1 MEKIDYNQ
9 CINVVS
15 SLNNYYKDKSKL
27 ANIDYP
33 ESIKFGSQEYFIY
46 IFYSCLLDYGM
57 RSKIYH
63 KNLIKTYE
71 NFKEIFNP
79 RFVLEM
85 ETAKL
90 SSIIVNNIHPR
101 YPKVALNKWLTLSAS
116 LSEIPNI
123 LDTLKSFNDFESLE
137 SFIRSIKGYGQKTG
151 GLLIRTIYDSK
162 VCNFGKIKSIPI
174 DRHDIEISYLSGII
188 SKKDISSKEIKELSD
203 AFVLTGEK
211 LNINPS
217 DIDKYLWELG
227 NSFCNNQDCL
237 NCPLYSI
244 CKNPKGNINK

>member
-85 ETAKL
+85 ETTKL

-101 YPKVALNKWLTLSAS
+101 YPMGTRK
-116 LSEIPNI
+116 
-123 LDTLKSFNDFESLE
+123 F
-137 SFIRSIKGYGQKTG
+137 
-151 GLLIRTIYDSK
+151 LL
-162 VCNFGKIKSIPI
+162 
-174 DRHDIEISYLSGII
+174 
-188 SKKDISSKEIKELSD
+188 
-203 AFVLTGEK
+203 
-211 LNINPS
+211 
-217 DIDKYLWELG
+217 
-227 NSFCNNQDCL
+227 
-237 NCPLYSI
+237 
-244 CKNPKGNINK
+244 